1 VTKLAHAS
9 VRVSGASGFIGSHLT
24 EALVGNGANV
34 RALDFCNMRNDG
46 VPRVGETLLEGA
58 AVGPMTRPAW
68 TPLQR
73 LAMFR
78 DHPRVQATAESLAPR
93 RTRLPSSPARG
104 CDGV

>member
-1 VTKLAHAS
+1 MTKLAHGS
-9 VRVSGASGFIGSHLT
+9 VRLTGATGFIGSHLT

-34 RALDFCNMRNDG
+34 RALGFCNIRNDG

-58 AVGPMTRPAW
+58 AVGPMSRPAW
-68 TPLQR
+68 TPMQR

-78 DHPRVQATAESLAPR
+78 DHSRVEATAESLAPR
-93 RTRLPSSPARG
+93 RLRLPCSPARG